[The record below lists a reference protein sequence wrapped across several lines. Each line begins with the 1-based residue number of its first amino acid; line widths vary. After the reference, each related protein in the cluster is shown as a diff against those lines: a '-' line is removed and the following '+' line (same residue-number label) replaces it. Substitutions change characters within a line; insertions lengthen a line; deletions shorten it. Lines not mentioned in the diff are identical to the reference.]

1 MHLKISILYIIRC
14 QMFRYEL
21 VYSQLKRRFWF
32 LLKESHKI
40 IGDSYR
46 CPFCI
51 IISQNLFVINQS
63 NNGSTSRATLTVFI
77 FKKRWITCLLY
88 QIFGTG
94 VAVTLLWKWRWDF
107 LRVRERVLLT
117 CDSPKREHTCISSY
131 VVFISCLHVRR
142 NL

>member
-1 MHLKISILYIIRC
+1 MHLKISILYSIRC
-14 QMFRYEL
+14 QLFRYEL

-63 NNGSTSRATLTVFI
+63 NNASTSRATLTVFL
-77 FKKRWITCLLY
+77 KKKMNYMLVVPSILDRGCCNI
-88 QIFGTG
+88 IIKM
-94 VAVTLLWKWRWDF
+94 TLRF
-107 LRVRERVLLT
+107 LMVQERVLLI
-117 CDSPKREHTCISSY
+117 CDSPKREHTCISSS
-131 VVFISCLHVRR
+131 VVFISFLHVRR